1 MAFPISL
8 DEELF
13 WMPPKPEHFAVTRLE
28 LLHAHL
34 RRLTRV
40 RLTRRL
46 IRALHVSLSRA
57 RTRTSFSLLY
67 VRSVTLN
74 LCLSAHVCSRL
85 RFCLRFGLLLRGAH
99 FLRFRWGGCL
109 RFVGLPLRLL
119 RLRLL
124 A

>member
-13 WMPPKPEHFAVTRLE
+13 RMPPETEHLAMTRPE
-28 LLHAHL
+28 LLL
-34 RRLTRV
+34 V
-40 RLTRRL
+40 YGRRL
-46 IRALHVSLSRA
+46 IRAPHVGLARA
-57 RTRTSFSLLY
+57 RTRTSFSLVY

-74 LCLSAHVCSRL
+74 LCLSAYVCPRL
-85 RFCLRFGLLLRGAH
+85 RFCLRFALFLRGVH
-99 FLRFRWGGCL
+99 FLPFRWGSSL
-109 RFVGLPLRLL
+109 LFVGLPLRLL